1 MIVRISKAMHRAA
14 RKSLD
19 GRTRFVIVVGRCAHV
34 CQLRDLRNIRGAIHG
49 AYSAGHYVPAH

>member
-1 MIVRISKAMHRAA
+1 MRLNKACHRAA

-19 GRTRFVIVVGRCAHV
+19 GHLRFVVIVGRCAHV
-34 CQLRDLRNIRGAIHG
+34 CQLRDLRNVRGDIQA